1 MQSPADEGAPLVV
14 YSIGHS
20 NVSMER
26 LLTLLRAHGIQI
38 LADVRSQPYSR
49 YVPHFN
55 RPEMEDAVERAGVRY
70 LFLGEELG
78 GRPVGDEFYDAQ
90 GYVLYG
96 KVAEAP
102 FFRKGLERL
111 KDEAALARVAMLCSE
126 EDPTNCHRRL
136 LIARVLAGDG
146 VEVRHIRGDGSLQD
160 ARAFEAPAP
169 RATQL
174 SLFAPPTASEPP
186 EGAEEWKSIR
196 SVSPRRPPSSSSSR
210 SDESASDDW

>member
-1 MQSPADEGAPLVV
+1 VQPSADEEAPLVI
-14 YSIGHS
+14 YTIGHS
-20 NVSMER
+20 NQPMAR
-26 LLTLLRAHGIQI
+26 LLALLAQHGIQI

-55 RPEMEDAVERAGVRY
+55 RPELEDAVERQGVQY

-111 KDEAALARVAMLCSE
+111 KDGERHSGQ
-126 EDPTNCHRRL
+126 TNCV
-136 LIARVLAGDG
+136 IG
-146 VEVRHIRGDGSLQD
+146 
-160 ARAFEAPAP
+160 
-169 RATQL
+169 
-174 SLFAPPTASEPP
+174 
-186 EGAEEWKSIR
+186 
-196 SVSPRRPPSSSSSR
+196 
-210 SDESASDDW
+210 